1 LKTSSKI
8 KPIRKGKSILFDG
21 RDSQP
26 KEDDPQETQKGIN
39 SKQTKYNLPTY
50 LTYGTKKNK
59 KPPDP

>member
-1 LKTSSKI
+1 MEGMANQ
-8 KPIRKGKSILFDG
+8 RRG
-21 RDSQP
+21 R
-26 KEDDPQETQKGIN
+26 KEDNPQETQKGIN